1 MVKLADEAEAAGKAI
16 RFTDFELPRVTILNG
31 AGKRIKGREMD
42 LSVEIDGV
50 EYFYEMKAWDP
61 NLLVDRL
68 IKSLRGKTDD
78 LDEIKEADQF
88 QADLMDMILRSM
100 PGDDI
105 SPPDLSL
112 VNKRWRFDGRAH
124 AAGISS
130 DDLADVI
137 VDHLSDPDNANFTN
151 EFRKRMAKDGFYH
164 EIDRTADKLAAAEF
178 DKFVEGGDFRSILV
192 TMFEVLP

>member
-1 MVKLADEAEAAGKAI
+1 M
-16 RFTDFELPRVTILNG
+16 
-31 AGKRIKGREMD
+31 
-42 LSVEIDGV
+42 
-50 EYFYEMKAWDP
+50 
-61 NLLVDRL
+61 VDRL

-124 AAGISS
+124 AAGITP
-130 DDLADVI
+130 DELANDI
-137 VDHLSDPDNANFTN
+137 VDHLEHNKTFRE
-151 EFRKRMAKDGFYH
+151 EFRKRMAKDGFYN
-164 EIDRTADKLAAAEF
+164 ESEQAADKLAKAEF
-178 DKFVEGGDFRSILV
+178 DEFVEGNNFRSILV